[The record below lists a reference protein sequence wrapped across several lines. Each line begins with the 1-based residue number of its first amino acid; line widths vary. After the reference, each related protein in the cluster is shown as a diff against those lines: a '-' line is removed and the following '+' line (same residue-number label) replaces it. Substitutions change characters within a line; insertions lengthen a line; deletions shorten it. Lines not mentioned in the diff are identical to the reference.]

1 MTTTNEELDRAI
13 DTLRTIANAKR
24 VQAAH
29 HQACAVRSID
39 PHAKSY
45 RLAANAA
52 HTEAAELE
60 EAVEILEK
68 ERTS

>member
-13 DTLRTIANAKR
+13 DTLRTVASAKR
-24 VQAAH
+24 ERAAH
-29 HQACAVRSID
+29 HQACAAQSID

-52 HTEAAELE
+52 HTEAVELE

-68 ERTS
+68 ERK